1 MNRDAE
7 TTPTRAEAP
16 DVAELRR
23 LAEAC
28 PKPGSDPHIL
38 GPWWDAGDLAR
49 SPVDVPADREFIMAA
64 SPTAVLAL
72 LDDAAA
78 LRAELAHMT
87 EARDNARAEVE
98 RLVAIVN
105 SDVLEAT
112 RGGVRIPRF
121 DVPYPG
127 GSTTADF
134 MRTMAE
140 RLPSKSVMGSNC
152 SNTAASILAAY
163 ADALDALDGRA
174 ES

>member
-1 MNRDAE
+1 MTGPDLGG
-7 TTPTRAEAP
+7 TP
-16 DVAELRR
+16 DMAELRQLLYDMR
-23 LAEAC
+23 ALATRE
-28 PKPGSDPHIL
+28 GVYNGNRVVLDII
-38 GPWWDAGDLAR
+38 AR
-49 SPVDVPADREFIMAA
+49 VEP
-64 SPTAVLAL
+64 L
-72 LDDAAA
+72 LDDADA

-87 EARDNARAEVE
+87 EARDAARAEVE
-98 RLVAIVN
+98 RLAAIVN

-140 RLPSKSVMGSNC
+140 RLPSKGVMGSNC